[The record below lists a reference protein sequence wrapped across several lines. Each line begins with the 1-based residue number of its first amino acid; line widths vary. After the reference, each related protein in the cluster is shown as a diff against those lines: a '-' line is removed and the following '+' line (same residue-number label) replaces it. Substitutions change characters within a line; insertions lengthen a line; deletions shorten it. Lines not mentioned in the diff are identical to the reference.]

1 MKVGR
6 RPRLKSSKKYK
17 TSTKLRSRLKI
28 TIDVVV
34 VEATETETT
43 ETTVGTTIEITR
55 ETTTTTTKTETTD
68 KVETGK
74 EDPSSTSRKKLVANK
89 NTRRNLIMRDLE
101 ACKRIAAPMKAP
113 EVETE
118 EKEAEVARETMTAE
132 TSKKSR
138 KKK

>member
-1 MKVGR
+1 MKVGQ

-55 ETTTTTTKTETTD
+55 ETTTTTKTETTD
-68 KVETGK
+68 KAETGK
-74 EDPSSTSRKKLVANK
+74 EDPSTSRKKLVANK

>member
-55 ETTTTTTKTETTD
+55 ETTTTTKTETTD
-68 KVETGK
+68 KAETGK
-74 EDPSSTSRKKLVANK
+74 EDPSTSRKKLVANK

>member
-28 TIDVVV
+28 TIDAVV
-34 VEATETETT
+34 VEATETATT

-55 ETTTTTTKTETTD
+55 ETTTTTKTETTD
-68 KVETGK
+68 KAETGK
-74 EDPSSTSRKKLVANK
+74 EDPSTSRKKLVANK

>member
-28 TIDVVV
+28 TIDAVV

-55 ETTTTTTKTETTD
+55 ETTTTTKTETTD
-68 KVETGK
+68 KAETGK
-74 EDPSSTSRKKLVANK
+74 EDPSTSRKKLVANK